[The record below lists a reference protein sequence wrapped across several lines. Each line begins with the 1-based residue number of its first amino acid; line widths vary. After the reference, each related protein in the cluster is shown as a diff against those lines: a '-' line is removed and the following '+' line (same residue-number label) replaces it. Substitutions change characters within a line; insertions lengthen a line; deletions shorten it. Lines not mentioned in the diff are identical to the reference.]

1 MLALDVGSHCRFF
14 DRLAD
19 YVDPKFYHSQEDRE
33 HINPKYMK
41 RDERAAIKRAFKE
54 QHKQNKRAK
63 LDPDAIKTTTELQRQ
78 QAEKAA
84 SQEQQQHQAPAA
96 VQQMGKL
103 HLPASGSLSRNDLL
117 KRLHAKME
125 VRPCSAQLHPVCC
138 LAHWSSPPA
147 CPVISCIGCVTG
159 WHVALLISRH
169 MQAWMQRA
177 KPHMC

>member
-41 RDERAAIKRAFKE
+41 RDERAAIKRTFKE

-84 SQEQQQHQAPAA
+84 SQEQQQQHQARAA

-103 HLPASGSLSRNDLL
+103 HLPASGSLSRDDLL

-125 VRPCSAQLHPVCC
+125 VRCCSAQQLSLSLCCFLHIGQAHQ
-138 LAHWSSPPA
+138 LALSS
-147 CPVISCIGCVTG
+147 
-159 WHVALLISRH
+159 VAFVGS
-169 MQAWMQRA
+169 
-177 KPHMC
+177 